1 MCRSNTILSAH
12 TEKIEGTL
20 MTSRIT
26 FPLTLSGMIETLK
39 TINLRYDDRILFS
52 GFDGNPKIES
62 RNE

>member
-1 MCRSNTILSAH
+1 
-12 TEKIEGTL
+12 

-52 GFDGNPKIES
+52 GFDGNPKIETS
-62 RNE
+62 NDSNREINTRPSLLQWRL